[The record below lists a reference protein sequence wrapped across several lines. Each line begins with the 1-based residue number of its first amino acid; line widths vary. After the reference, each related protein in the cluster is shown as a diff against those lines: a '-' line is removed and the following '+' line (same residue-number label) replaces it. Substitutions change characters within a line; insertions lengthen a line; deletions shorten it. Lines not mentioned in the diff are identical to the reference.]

1 MSYPTGGSGYNTPA
15 TPSAPSTSNLGQAA
29 SGGGSGASASGSEG
43 KGLPFFLLIGVAAL
57 GALNFLLGFLPY
69 ASVMDEG
76 VSGFQ
81 IGLAGPLGL
90 LLFSGLLAG
99 LSLLPEQNWK
109 AISAAAAVAGFLG
122 VAVQAF
128 SLPNGLD
135 TGIGAWV
142 LLFLGLVQAGL
153 AAAVVLFAMGIVKA
167 PAPKPAQPSQ
177 QGQQAG
183 YGAPQGGYGQQSFGG
198 QSQAGQ
204 PYGQQSFGGQQGG
217 QAGYGSSTGGQYQQQ
232 PSYGQQ
238 GQSYGQ
244 QSQPGQQQAGY
255 GQQQPSYGQQ
265 PGYGAPQ
272 QGSPYGQQPRPDE
285 SATQHFASPQAGQ
298 QQYGSTPSYGQQPG
312 QAGQPFGGEQGED
325 PANKAT
331 RAFRPS
337 DDQQQ

>member
-15 TPSAPSTSNLGQAA
+15 TPSAPSNPGQPA
-29 SGGGSGASASGSEG
+29 SSGNSGASASGADG

-109 AISAAAAVAGFLG
+109 AVSAAAAVAGFLG

-128 SLPNGLD
+128 SLPNGLES
-135 TGIGAWV
+135 GIGAWV
-142 LLFLGLVQAGL
+142 LLFLGLVQAAL
-153 AAAVVLFAMGIVKA
+153 AAAVVLFAMGIVKP
-167 PAPKPAQPSQ
+167 PAPKPAAAQ
-177 QGQQAG
+177 QG
-183 YGAPQGGYGQQSFGG
+183 YGSPQGGYGQQAFGG
-198 QSQAGQ
+198 QSQPGQ
-204 PYGQQSFGGQQGG
+204 PYGQQSFGAQPGQS
-217 QAGYGSSTGGQYQQQ
+217 GYGSSTGGQYQQQ
-232 PSYGQQ
+232 PAYGQQ
-238 GQSYGQ
+238 PGQPSYGQ
-244 QSQPGQQQAGY
+244 QSQPGQQQAAY
-255 GQQQPSYGQQ
+255 GQPPSYGQQ

-272 QGSPYGQQPRPDE
+272 QGSPYGQTAQPRPDD

-298 QQYGSTPSYGQQPG
+298 QYGGTPSYGQQPG
-312 QAGQPFGGEQGED
+312 QASQPFGGEQGED